1 MYPLLTSLPASSSA
15 CQNPARRAV
24 PGPLVRLQTHIPLG
38 RAGPRCQTPR
48 EPGLLGCHHTA
59 RASKEQDPQ
68 GPTSETRSPHPECC
82 GESTLLCRTFVG
94 FFFFFSLFNV
104 QAVKKVCLLSLAVCF
119 GLLFSG
125 TALKGRKRLLCTAGM
140 AGSEP
145 RGGQRARDGCPHC
158 VHGANPWGLRD
169 PGACDARP
177 GLSLP
182 CTASKWPSPPVG
194 QAPSCGCQS
203 PLPCSFQLRLACI
216 SLLCV
221 ASGLEVTFCVMS
233 YKTVH

>member
-1 MYPLLTSLPASSSA
+1 MGCCVMAAAEGRGIAPQFSSQLMGRGMQHRSVGHGA
-15 CQNPARRAV
+15 TILSTFPPQHRHTHTHTHT
-24 PGPLVRLQTHIPLG
+24 QTGLG
-38 RAGPRCQTPR
+38 F
-48 EPGLLGCHHTA
+48 
-59 RASKEQDPQ
+59 
-68 GPTSETRSPHPECC
+68 RS
-82 GESTLLCRTFVG
+82 SD
-94 FFFFFSLFNV
+94 
-104 QAVKKVCLLSLAVCF
+104 LSLAVCF